1 MKSAMRTALKEC
13 LGDKKRSFAG
23 KRASAYGGR
32 ETAAEEEAEHEM
44 DKGSGSAADRAGS
57 GSKGPRGTQGGEKA
71 LRSKVA
77 EAEGAAHEEMQ
88 ESGNWQE
95 EDVKQFMRKRATPKV
110 KRSGSFA
117 AVVAAGKKG
126 KGEKKG

>member
-23 KRASAYGGR
+23 KRAMAYEGRGGDDD
-32 ETAAEEEAEHEM
+32 EM
-44 DKGSGSAADRAGS
+44 GKAGGSDSDRAGS

-77 EAEGAAHEEMQ
+77 DAEADAHEEMK
-88 ESGNWQE
+88 EAGDWQQ
-95 EDVKQFMRKRATPKV
+95 EDVQQFMRKRATPKV
-110 KRSGSFA
+110 KRTGTFA

>member
-1 MKSAMRTALKEC
+1 MKSAMRMALKEC
-13 LGDKKRSFAG
+13 LGEKKKSFAG
-23 KRASAYGGR
+23 KRAMAYGGGKDDDD
-32 ETAAEEEAEHEM
+32 EM
-44 DKGSGSAADRAGS
+44 DKGSGSAADGAGS
-57 GSKGPRGTQGGEKA
+57 GSKGPSGTQGGEKA

-77 EAEGAAHEEMQ
+77 DAEESAHEEMQ
-88 ESGNWQE
+88 EAGNWQE

-110 KRSGSFA
+110 KRTGSFA